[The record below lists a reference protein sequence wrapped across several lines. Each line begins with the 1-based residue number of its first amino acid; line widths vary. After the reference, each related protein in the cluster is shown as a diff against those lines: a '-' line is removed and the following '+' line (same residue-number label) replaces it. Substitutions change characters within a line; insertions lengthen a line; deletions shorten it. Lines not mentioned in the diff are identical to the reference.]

1 MMVSHSPKKRV
12 DDDFLFDDADVRD
25 ASAFE
30 SRRREKRG
38 VASFLSVVRKVIRR
52 KRFIL
57 ALALI
62 GLTILMF
69 TLRHHGYLA
78 PAGIVAFLKFHP
90 VVAPVI
96 FIAVYAMMVMCFVPT
111 LPLNLGAGL
120 LWGPYWG
127 GVLTVI
133 GASAGSA
140 LAFLAARYLVSDYLN
155 RKFDN
160 SAWAWLRDEIQRKE
174 WQAVA
179 FTRINPIFPF
189 GPSSYFFG
197 LTRIRFDRYLVTTLL
212 SIAPLCILFAAIG
225 SSIGGIILDGD
236 AYRLAKDI
244 LAVSLA
250 VTLIVAL
257 KMTVKRVMK

>member
-25 ASAFE
+25 ASAYE
-30 SRRREKRG
+30 AQRREKNG
-38 VASFLSVVRKVIRR
+38 AASFQGVIWKVIRR

-57 ALALI
+57 ALVLI
-62 GLTILMF
+62 GLTILLFM
-69 TLRHHGYLA
+69 LREYGYLA
-78 PAGIVAFLKFHP
+78 PASIVAFLKFHP
-90 VVAPVI
+90 VAAPVI
-96 FIAVYAMMVMCFVPT
+96 FIAVYAVTVMCFVPT

-120 LWGPYWG
+120 IWGSYWG

-160 SAWAWLRDEIQRKE
+160 SAWAWLRDELQRKE
-174 WQAVA
+174 WKAVA

-197 LTRIRFDRYLVTTLL
+197 LTQIRFSRYIVATTLTIVPL
-212 SIAPLCILFAAIG
+212 SILFAGVG
-225 SSIGGIILDGD
+225 SSIGGIVLDGD
-236 AYRLAKDI
+236 FYKMVKDMLAI
-244 LAVSLA
+244 SLA

>member
-30 SRRREKRG
+30 SQRRGKG
-38 VASFLSVVRKVIRR
+38 ASASFLGVVWKVVRR

-62 GLTILMF
+62 GLTVLMF
-69 TLRHHGYLA
+69 TLRKHGYLA
-78 PAGIVAFLKFHP
+78 PASIVSFLQSHP
-90 VVAPVI
+90 VMAPVI
-96 FIAVYAMMVMCFVPT
+96 FTVVYALMVMCFVPT

-127 GVLTVI
+127 GILTVI
-133 GASAGSA
+133 GAGAGSA
-140 LAFLAARYLVSDYLN
+140 LAFLAARYLVSDYFN

-160 SAWAWLRDEIQRKE
+160 SAWTWLRDEMQRKE
-174 WQAVA
+174 WKAVA

-197 LTRIRFDRYLVTTLL
+197 LTKIKFGRYIVTTLL

-225 SSIGGIILDGD
+225 SSIGGIILHGD
-236 AYRLAKDI
+236 AYRLVKDM

-250 VTLIVAL
+250 VTLLVAL
-257 KMTVKRVMK
+257 KMIVKRVMK

>member
-90 VVAPVI
+90 VAAPVI

-160 SAWAWLRDEIQRKE
+160 SAWAWLRDELQRKE
-174 WQAVA
+174 WKAVA

-197 LTRIRFDRYLVTTLL
+197 LTQIRFSRYIVATTLTIVPL
-212 SIAPLCILFAAIG
+212 SILFAGVG
-225 SSIGGIILDGD
+225 SSIGGIVLDGD
-236 AYRLAKDI
+236 FYKMVKDMLAI
-244 LAVSLA
+244 SLA

-257 KMTVKRVMK
+257 KMMVKRVMK